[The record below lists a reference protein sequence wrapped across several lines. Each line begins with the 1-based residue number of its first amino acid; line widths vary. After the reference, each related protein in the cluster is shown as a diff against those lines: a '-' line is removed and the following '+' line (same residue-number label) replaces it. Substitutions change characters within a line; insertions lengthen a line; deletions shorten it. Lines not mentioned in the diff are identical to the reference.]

1 MHAHIMFKQSC
12 SQFKPLELNG
22 ARAYT
27 YIHKQYAGLASG
39 YSLRELIIK
48 EQNNRQEE
56 KKRKTRDVIIVPLAW
71 LVVGQLIFKFNR
83 SILENRNKTS

>member
-1 MHAHIMFKQSC
+1 MFKQSC

-56 KKRKTRDVIIVPLAW
+56 KKERRETLLLFHWHGLLSV
-71 LVVGQLIFKFNR
+71 N
-83 SILENRNKTS
+83 

>member
-1 MHAHIMFKQSC
+1 MFKQSC

-56 KKRKTRDVIIVPLAW
+56 RKEKRETLLLFHWHGLLSV
-71 LVVGQLIFKFNR
+71 N
-83 SILENRNKTS
+83 